1 MAELVHI
8 KGFAEL
14 KRAMQALPKNIQRN
28 VLRGSVNA
36 GARLVRDQARL
47 NAPVM
52 PVALPGL
59 AWPGWPN
66 MWLPGHQPPGTLTR
80 SIATAFISEKSNAQQ
95 ATYYVTVRQGKKY
108 RGQGKHQDKSQDAF
122 YGAWVELGHHYVA
135 PKPSGT
141 NWTRHRRHQHTS
153 GIFVPPHPFLRPAY
167 EAKKLQSVQAMREY
181 MLQRLPQEV
190 EKARRS

>member
-28 VLRGSVNA
+28 VLRGTVNA

-52 PVALPGL
+52 PEA
-59 AWPGWPN
+59 
-66 MWLPGHQPPGTLTR
+66 LPGHQPPGTLKR
-80 SIATAFISEKSNAQQ
+80 SIVTAFIPEKSNTQQ

-108 RGQGKHQDKSQDAF
+108 RGQGKRQGKSQDAF

-135 PKPSGT
+135 PKPDSA
-141 NWTRHRRHQHTS
+141 NWSRHRQHQHAT
-153 GIFVPPHPFLRPAY
+153 GIYVPPHPFLRPAY

-181 MLQRLPQEV
+181 MLQRLAQEV

>member
-28 VLRGSVNA
+28 VLRASVNA
-36 GARLVRDQARL
+36 GARLVRDQARI

-52 PVALPGL
+52 PVALPG
-59 AWPGWPN
+59 
-66 MWLPGHQPPGTLTR
+66 HQPPGTLKR
-80 SIATAFISEKSNAQQ
+80 SIVTAFIQEKSNAQQ

-108 RGQGKHQDKSQDAF
+108 RGQGKRQSKSQDAF

-141 NWTRHRRHQHTS
+141 TWKRHRQHQHAT
-153 GIFVPPHPFLRPAY
+153 GVFVPPHPFLRPAY
-167 EAKKLQSVQAMREY
+167 EAKKYESVQAMRQY

>member
-52 PVALPGL
+52 PVALPG
-59 AWPGWPN
+59 
-66 MWLPGHQPPGTLTR
+66 HQPPGTLKR
-80 SIATAFISEKSNAQQ
+80 SIVTAFIPEKSNAQQ

-108 RGQGKHQDKSQDAF
+108 RGQGKRQDKSQDAF

-141 NWTRHRRHQHTS
+141 NWAPHRRQQHTT
-153 GIFVPPHPFLRPAY
+153 GVFVPPHPFLRPAY

>member
-14 KRAMQALPKNIQRN
+14 KRAIQTLPKNIQRN
-28 VLRGSVNA
+28 VLRASVNA
-36 GARLVRDQARL
+36 GARLVRDQARI

-52 PVALPGL
+52 PL
-59 AWPGWPN
+59 AV
-66 MWLPGHQPPGTLTR
+66 MGHQPPGTLKR
-80 SIATAFISEKSNAQQ
+80 SIVTAYIPEKSNAQQ
-95 ATYYVTVRQGKKY
+95 AMYYVTVRQGKKY
-108 RGQGKHQDKSQDAF
+108 RGQGKRQNKSQDAF

-141 NWTRHRRHQHTS
+141 NWKRHRHHQHAT
-153 GIFVPPHPFLRPAY
+153 GVFVPPHPFLRPAY
-167 EAKKLQSVQAMREY
+167 EAKKYQSVQAMCEY

-190 EKARRS
+190 QKARQS